1 MEEKKITTQD
11 IIPLKQKDMD
21 DILGVISRLS
31 DLSKEYFRTDDLMG
45 LESIKRRFNAELQ
58 YFAPLYGKIKAYKGP
73 NHTYLE
79 EQVHKIKSD
88 TISLIMLEGVKATP
102 AEGIY
107 RTQPYYIERMEVVLK
122 IKQFFE
128 KVENLYK
135 QYDSTLQSIIQSI
148 SVAGKEYNNSKF
160 VN

>member
-1 MEEKKITTQD
+1 MEKKKITTQD
-11 IIPLKQKDMD
+11 IISLKERDIKNILDVIQK
-21 DILGVISRLS
+21 LNS
-31 DLSKEYFRTDDLMG
+31 LSKEYFNTEDLHS

-58 YFAPLYGKIKAYKGP
+58 YFAPLYGKVKAYKGSS
-73 NHTYLE
+73 HIYLE
-79 EQVHKIKSD
+79 EQVSKIKSD
-88 TISLIMLEGVKATP
+88 TIALIMQEGVKITA
-102 AEGIY
+102 AENIY

-135 QYDSTLQSIIQSI
+135 LYNGTLQSIIQSI
-148 SVAGKEYNNSKF
+148 SVAGKEFLNSNF